1 MTMAQ
6 LFWWKI
12 KRPERR
18 CVCVCVCVCVNMLRH
33 RLYDLAFLRKSVELG
48 ATRVGFT
55 ACSCSSSSVTL
66 GNTS

>member
-18 CVCVCVCVCVNMLRH
+18 YVCVCVCVNMLRH
-33 RLYDLAFLRKSVELG
+33 RLYDLAFLRKSIELG

-55 ACSCSSSSVTL
+55 VGPCSSSSVTL
-66 GNTS
+66 GNTN